1 MLKRVALSLGLAIL
15 ALVGLMAA
23 SGGEGLVLIV
33 LGAVIVVLLGTY
45 CLLHKALSPLDHL
58 IHCAEEVAAGNMN
71 VDLSAECI
79 LETGKLQAA
88 IRNMLAVLKEKVG
101 FSNAVISNVITP
113 MVVVCE
119 DGRIKWMNESLL
131 KLLEYTGKPEDHYG
145 RSFTQFFYGDNRST
159 ISEQAITERQRK
171 FAKTEVVSQKGN
183 TKYISV
189 ASAPIM
195 DLDGKLIGG
204 FTTIMD
210 FTNTVRNERTINAQK
225 ERLAQA
231 AQAAAGIAT
240 DLAEA
245 SAQLEQQTRIAGK
258 GADEQRHRAQEVASA
273 LEQMNATIL
282 EVASSANHAATRATE
297 AQDTANT
304 GASMVHQVVD
314 AMDGLHAKSETLAQE
329 MSVLGQQAEG
339 IGQIMTVIN
348 DIADQTNLLALN
360 AAIEAARAGDAG
372 RGFAVVADEVRKL
385 AEKTMHAT
393 KEVGSYITQIQNS
406 TRTSIAATQ
415 ENASTIGAVASQVHA
430 AGDSLT
436 AIRDLVKETAAQ
448 VQSIAAASEEQS
460 AASDE
465 ITRSSS
471 EIADIATQVV
481 DAMADSHANVESL
494 ADLARKLQATMTDMG
509 EKH

>member
-1 MLKRVALSLGLAIL
+1 METEQLKTAI
-15 ALVGLMAA
+15 
-23 SGGEGLVLIV
+23 
-33 LGAVIVVLLGTY
+33 
-45 CLLHKALSPLDHL
+45 
-58 IHCAEEVAAGNMN
+58 
-71 VDLSAECI
+71 
-79 LETGKLQAA
+79 Q
-88 IRNMLAVLKEKVG
+88 NMLAVLKEKVG
-101 FSNAVISNVITP
+101 FSNAIISNVITP

-131 KLLEYTGKPEDHYG
+131 KLLEYSGKPEDHYG
-145 RSFTQFFYGDNRST
+145 KSFSQFFYGDNRST
-159 ISEQAITERQRK
+159 VSEQAIKERQRK

-189 ASAPIM
+189 ASAPIV

-225 ERLAQA
+225 ESLARA
-231 AQAAAGIAT
+231 AQAAAGIAAE
-240 DLAEA
+240 LAGA
-245 SAQLEQQTRIAGK
+245 SAQLEQQTRAAGK
-258 GADEQRHRAQEVASA
+258 GADEQRNRAQEVASA

-297 AQDTANT
+297 AQETANS
-304 GASMVHQVVD
+304 GASMVHKVVES
-314 AMDGLHAKSETLAQE
+314 MDGLHAKSETLARE

-385 AEKTMHAT
+385 AEKTMLAT

-406 TRTSIAATQ
+406 ARTSISATQ
-415 ENASTIGAVASQVHA
+415 ENASTIGVVAGQVHA

-471 EIADIATQVV
+471 EIADIASQVV
-481 DAMADSHANVESL
+481 EAMTVAHTSVETLAELSH
-494 ADLARKLQATMTDMG
+494 KLQETMASMD